1 MAQSED
7 LVQETNYCINC
18 KHVAN
23 RQPWGEQEIYT
34 CHKQISIVTGRSE
47 SIDCIFERGAF
58 GFCGKEG
65 KYYEAK

>member
-1 MAQSED
+1 MAQSESP
-7 LVQETNYCINC
+7 VRGTKYCINC
-18 KHVAN
+18 KHATCAY
-23 RQPWGEQEIYT
+23 PGGEQEIYT